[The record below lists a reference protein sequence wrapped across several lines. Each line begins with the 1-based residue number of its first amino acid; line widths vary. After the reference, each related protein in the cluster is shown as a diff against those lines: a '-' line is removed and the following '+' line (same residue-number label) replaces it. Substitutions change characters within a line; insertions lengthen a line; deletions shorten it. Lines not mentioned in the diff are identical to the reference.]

1 MLWRIAMLSYRN
13 VQHSECCDMI
23 ACIVTADLGRECQVV
38 IIIMIGNLQRA
49 FGDSTRFATLQES
62 THIQVNGYTEP
73 QSALQLKE
81 NMQRSS
87 THVQVNGI

>member
-49 FGDSTRFATLQES
+49 FGDSTRFATLQEKH
-62 THIQVNGYTEP
+62 TARKYPYTS
-73 QSALQLKE
+73 QWIHRASK
-81 NMQRSS
+81 RF
-87 THVQVNGI
+87 TT